1 MFAHQIKQEKRYKK
15 RWYFWHQYKKT
26 VAREPAETCFTN
38 VSRSVALRVI
48 RDFVDIANGVTGP
61 NDCWISNEKLVN
73 NESGARL
80 RIDELIIS
88 CFILFVLCLVH
99 PLVTLIR
106 LLTVLLLGLSSGLL
120 L

>member
-38 VSRSVALRVI
+38 VSRSVALRVV
-48 RDFVDIANGVTGP
+48 RDLVDIANGVTGP

-73 NESGARL
+73 NEDGARL

-106 LLTVLLLGLSSGLL
+106 LLTVLLLA
-120 L
+120 